1 MKTPVSE
8 SLYQFCAIFKN
19 TFFTENLLA
28 TASIESTFASL
39 AVCRVKVM
47 SLTSSSG
54 KQHKYLNMGCVQ
66 DTRFRRKPARMI
78 KRITEQSKLFSIGN
92 KEDEKNRI
100 DTNRVSDIIMI
111 VLKVLSQDIFCFIHL
126 SLRPTTWFK

>member
-19 TFFTENLLA
+19 TFFTENLQA

-39 AVCRVKVM
+39 AVCRVKVI
-47 SLTSSSG
+47 SLTSRSG

-66 DTRFRRKPARMI
+66 DTRFRRKSARMI

-92 KEDEKNRI
+92 KDEKNRI

-111 VLKVLSQDIFCFIHL
+111 VLKVLSQDIFSFIHL
-126 SLRPTTWFK
+126 SLRPTIWFK